1 MRKHF
6 MITVSVAL
14 SIILLSNPLLIGASG
29 KRGSVSPAKKLE
41 PVSSPKSN
49 RPLKPTRPRPIVEEG
64 QTSTLL
70 PNGSWLLL
78 GGQGAN
84 GPKNTAVVRDS
95 FSGQSQELREKL
107 NTPRAWHSAT
117 MLPDAGW
124 KIRFASRW
132 MRLAN
137 RAQEVMRSWQSFPKC
152 CLSRRCDAMSPL
164 CRWRRQAGWREHAI

>member
-117 MLPDAGW
+117 MLPDGRVLILGGVGPNG
-124 KIRFASRW
+124 KLVSYPEIFNSRSLKFEAAIPA
-132 MRLAN
+132 RLPAP
-137 RAQEVMRSWQSFPKC
+137 RAFHSAT
-152 CLSRRCDAMSPL
+152 LL
-164 CRWRRQAGWREHAI
+164 I